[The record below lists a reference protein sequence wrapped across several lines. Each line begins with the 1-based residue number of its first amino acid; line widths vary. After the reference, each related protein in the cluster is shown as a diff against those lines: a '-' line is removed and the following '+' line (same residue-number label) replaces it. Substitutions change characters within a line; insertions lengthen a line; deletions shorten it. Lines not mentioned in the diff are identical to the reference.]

1 MTMQRSSDA
10 LIAELVG
17 GLEPVRPLRFGEGL
31 GLALAAAG
39 FSTVMVIGLFGLRSD
54 LLAGSVNPMHLVAT
68 GLYLGLALAATVT
81 VVVMSRPQVGSD
93 HTGWRWAAMMA
104 GLLPL
109 AGVIV
114 GMSRGTILLAG
125 KGMGHGTD
133 CLVVGGTASLAVFA
147 MLTLW
152 LRRGA
157 PTSPDR
163 AGLVAGV
170 ASGAFGTFAFSLHC
184 PDNDIVHIG
193 LWHSAVVLAMA
204 ALGRAMMPRLIRW

>member
-1 MTMQRSSDA
+1 MQRSSDA

-17 GLEPVRPLRFGEGL
+17 GLEPVKPLRFGEGL

-39 FSTVMVIGLFGLRSD
+39 LSAVAVITLFGLRPD
-54 LLAGSVNPMHLVAT
+54 WLAGSVNPMHLVAT
-68 GLYLGLALAATVT
+68 GLYFGLALAATVT

-93 HTGWRWAAMMA
+93 HSGWRWAAGMA

-109 AGVIV
+109 TGLIV
-114 GMSRGTILLAG
+114 GLSGGEDMLSAENML
-125 KGMGHGTD
+125 HGAE
-133 CLVVGGTASLAVFA
+133 CFMVGGTASLVVFA

-157 PTSPDR
+157 PTDPDR

-170 ASGAFGTFAFSLHC
+170 AAGAFGIFAFSLHC

-193 LWHSAVVLAMA
+193 VWHSAVVLAMA
-204 ALGRAMMPRLIRW
+204 GLGWAMVPRLVRW